1 MIYILCY
8 DGYFIAILTMKNIL
22 FTSVVFKNFA
32 GSELVTLSQ
41 VNYFLEKGWNVDVF
55 TLEYDKP
62 LQEVVDDR
70 INVVT
75 LDDISQI
82 KEQYDLIISRQ
93 YPLLD
98 YVLFTLRVQ
107 AKRVYYECVSY
118 RIPVDAYPIYYK
130 HLTLIGAVSTRVINE
145 MTKFGYNMEDAY
157 YMPNYATKEYF
168 DIDYQKSKDLKK
180 IAIVSNHVPQELED
194 FKAYALEN
202 TDMQIDI
209 YGMHHTYKLI
219 TPELLKEYDVI
230 ISVGKTIFY
239 SIAMGI
245 PSYTYDEVC
254 TEGYITLENYQKNF
268 SNNFAYNLEYNK
280 KTGKEIYVEIVTN
293 YHKVLGETEKLKENA
308 RRDFFFDDLMDHLLN
323 EIMIKDEIDYQK
335 LYEEYP
341 TLGYTARTYIE
352 DRDFLTR
359 ENIKWYKKSLE
370 LGELYQSEIKKTVD
384 ALGKYDVLFKSYNSI
399 LNSNGWKTLE
409 KVKWIKEKLWKKK

>member
-1 MIYILCY
+1 
-8 DGYFIAILTMKNIL
+8 MKSIL

-32 GSELVTLSQ
+32 GSELVVLSQ
-41 VNYFLEKGWNVDVF
+41 INYFLEKGWNVDVF
-55 TLEYDKP
+55 TLEYDQP
-62 LQEVVDDR
+62 LKTIVDKR
-70 INVVT
+70 VNVIT
-75 LDDISQI
+75 LDNVDQI
-82 KEQYDLIISRQ
+82 RKNYDLIFARQ
-93 YPLLD
+93 YPTLD

-118 RIPVDAYPIYYK
+118 RIPIDAYPIYYK

-157 YMPNYATKEYF
+157 YMPNYAPKEYF
-168 DIDYQKSKDLKK
+168 EIEYQKSKDLKK

-194 FKAYALEN
+194 FKTYALEN

-209 YGMHHTYKLI
+209 YGMHHTYKLV
-219 TPELLKEYDVI
+219 TPELLKDYDLI

-280 KTGKEIYVEIVTN
+280 KTGQEIYTEIVTN
-293 YHKVLGETEKLKENA
+293 YPEVLEQTEKLKENA
-308 RRDFFFDDLMDHLLN
+308 RRDFFFDDLMDDLLDK
-323 EIMIKDEIDYQK
+323 IMSKDEIDYQK

-352 DRDFLTR
+352 DYAFLSK
-359 ENIKWYKKSLE
+359 ENLKWYNKSLE
-370 LGELYQSEIKKTVD
+370 LGDLYQSEIKKTVD
-384 ALGKYDVLFKSYNSI
+384 ALSKYEVLLESYNSI
-399 LNSNGWKTLE
+399 LNSKGWKLLE
-409 KVKWIKEKLWKKK
+409 KVKKIKKR

>member
-1 MIYILCY
+1 
-8 DGYFIAILTMKNIL
+8 MKSIL
-22 FTSVVFKNFA
+22 FTSIVFKNFA
-32 GSELVTLSQ
+32 GSELVVLSQ
-41 VNYFLEKGWNVDVF
+41 INYFLEKGWDVDVF
-55 TLEYDKP
+55 TLEYDQP
-62 LQEVVDDR
+62 LKTIVDKR
-70 INVVT
+70 VHVIT
-75 LDDISQI
+75 LDNVDQI
-82 KEQYDLIISRQ
+82 KKNYDLIIARQ
-93 YPLLD
+93 YPTLD

-157 YMPNYATKEYF
+157 YMSNYATKEYF

-194 FKAYALEN
+194 FKTYALEN
-202 TDMQIDI
+202 SDMQIDI
-209 YGMHHTYKLI
+209 YGMHHTYKLV
-219 TPELLKEYDVI
+219 TPELLKDYDLI

-239 SIAMGI
+239 SLAMGI

-280 KTGKEIYVEIVTN
+280 KTGKEIYTEIVTN
-293 YHKVLGETEKLKENA
+293 YHEVLEQTEKLKENA
-308 RRDFFFDDLMDHLLN
+308 RRDFFFDDLMDHLLDKMMSEN
-323 EIMIKDEIDYQK
+323 EIDYQK

-352 DRDFLTR
+352 DRDFLSR
-359 ENIKWYKKSLE
+359 ENLKWYYKSLE
-370 LGELYQSEIKKTVD
+370 LGDLYQKEIGKTVD
-384 ALGKYDVLFKSYNSI
+384 ALGKYEVLLESYNSI
-399 LNSNGWKTLE
+399 LNSKGWKLLE
-409 KVKWIKEKLWKKK
+409 KVKKIKKR

>member
-1 MIYILCY
+1 
-8 DGYFIAILTMKNIL
+8 MKSIL
-22 FTSVVFKNFA
+22 FTSIVFKNFA
-32 GSELVTLSQ
+32 GSELVVLSQ
-41 VNYFLEKGWNVDVF
+41 INYFLEKGWDVDVF
-55 TLEYDKP
+55 TLEYDQP
-62 LQEVVDDR
+62 LKTIVDKR
-70 INVVT
+70 VHVIT
-75 LDDISQI
+75 LDNVDQI
-82 KEQYDLIISRQ
+82 KKNYDLIIARQ
-93 YPLLD
+93 YPTLD

-145 MTKFGYNMEDAY
+145 MTKIGYDMEKAY
-157 YMPNYATKEYF
+157 YMPNYAPKEYF

-194 FKAYALEN
+194 FKMYALEN
-202 TDMQIDI
+202 SDMQIDI
-209 YGMHHTYKLI
+209 YGMHHTYKLV
-219 TPELLKEYDVI
+219 TPELLKEYDLI

-239 SIAMGI
+239 SLAMGI

-280 KTGKEIYVEIVTN
+280 KTGKEIYTEIVTN
-293 YHKVLGETEKLKENA
+293 YHEVLEQTEKLKENA
-308 RRDFFFDDLMDHLLN
+308 RRDFFFDDLMDHLLDK
-323 EIMIKDEIDYQK
+323 MMSKDEIDYQK

-352 DRDFLTR
+352 DYVFLSR
-359 ENIKWYKKSLE
+359 ENLKWYNKSLE
-370 LGELYQSEIKKTVD
+370 LGDLYQTEIKKTVD
-384 ALGKYDVLFKSYNSI
+384 ALSRYDVLLKSYNSI
-399 LNSNGWKTLE
+399 LESKGWKLLE
-409 KVKWIKEKLWKKK
+409 KIKKIKG

>member
-1 MIYILCY
+1 MRS
-8 DGYFIAILTMKNIL
+8 IL

-32 GSELVTLSQ
+32 GSELVALSQ
-41 VNYFLEKGWNVDVF
+41 INYFLEKGWDVDVF
-55 TLEYDKP
+55 TLEYAQPLKSIVDKR
-62 LQEVVDDR
+62 VHV
-70 INVVT
+70 IT
-75 LDDISQI
+75 LDNVDQI
-82 KEQYDLIISRQ
+82 KKSYDLIIARQ
-93 YPLLD
+93 YPTLD

-118 RIPVDAYPIYYK
+118 RIPIDAYPIYYK

-157 YMPNYATKEYF
+157 YMPNYAPKEYF

-202 TDMQIDI
+202 TDMQIEI
-209 YGMHHTYKLI
+209 YGMHHTYKLV

-280 KTGKEIYVEIVTN
+280 KTGQEIYEDIMTN
-293 YHKVLGETEKLKENA
+293 YHQVLEQTGKLKEYA
-308 RRDFFFDDLMDHLLN
+308 KRDFFFDDLMDRLLD
-323 EIMIKDEIDYQK
+323 EIMSKDEIDYQK
-335 LYEEYP
+335 LYAEYP
-341 TLGYTARTYIE
+341 TLGYTSRTYIE

-359 ENIKWYKKSLE
+359 ENVKWYKKSLE
-370 LGELYQSEIKKTVD
+370 LGELYQSEIKKTID
-384 ALGKYDVLFKSYNSI
+384 ALVKYECLFKSYNSI
-399 LNSNGWKTLE
+399 INSKGWKILE
-409 KVKWIKEKLWKKK
+409 KLKWIKEKL